1 MCHPERRRQGAKRVT
16 AVVEPVGRCVASGST
31 MERML
36 FSPEILL
43 GNASHCF
50 AVRLRYASLRM
61 TRAGRERGVI
71 HCFLRDAEDVVP
83 YGDGMNFSHTFR
95 CERGVIHCFL
105 RDAEDVVPYGD
116 GINFSHT
123 FRCERGVIHCF
134 LRDAEDVVPYGDGVS
149 FMHIDRRN
157 HGLSIIFR
165 EGFCFY
171 ETHLRQNI

>member
-1 MCHPERRRQGAKRVT
+1 MQATSTVGGHDFDDEQRRLYRDRMILNKAVMCHPERRRKGAKRVT

-71 HCFLRDAEDVVP
+71 HCFLRDAEDCTV
-83 YGDGMNFSHTFR
+83 
-95 CERGVIHCFL
+95 
-105 RDAEDVVPYGD
+105 
-116 GINFSHT
+116 
-123 FRCERGVIHCF
+123 
-134 LRDAEDVVPYGDGVS
+134 
-149 FMHIDRRN
+149 
-157 HGLSIIFR
+157 
-165 EGFCFY
+165 
-171 ETHLRQNI
+171 